1 MHLEENLN
9 KEFEDDTENKSL
21 MYLFAM
27 LFMATRCYQLI
38 KWE

>member
-9 KEFEDDTENKSL
+9 KEFEDDIENKSL

-27 LFMATRCYQLI
+27 LLMATQCYQLI
-38 KWE
+38 KWK